1 MLADAR
7 KGNRFVMK
15 TLLVIPNCT
24 HESSGPTYCFI
35 NLCRMLMKQGCDVEA
50 CSLSASELPPQVFRQ
65 RVFQQHRFPI
75 FALGRS
81 PELARYLKQAIPQMD
96 VVHSNGLWMMPNIYP
111 GKIVTGLRRKGLESP
126 KLVTSPHG
134 TLATWALK
142 RSAWKKR
149 LIGWFGQDEA
159 LAATDLFV
167 ATCEKEYMEIR
178 AAGFRQPVAIVP
190 IGMEIPSGAETAR
203 PRNGEK
209 RTVAF
214 FGRIHKVKAVD
225 SLVLAWEK
233 ASARHPAWELVVAGP
248 DGGMVEALKAIIAER
263 KIANVRFTGEIN
275 GAAKYA
281 FLSSVDLY
289 VLPSHTENFGVTVAE
304 ALACG
309 TPVIASRHTP
319 WGGVV
324 ENRCGWCVSNDV
336 GTLAVTLDEAMSLPQ
351 ETLKGMGVR
360 GREWIRRDFSW
371 EKVGRTMLSAYEWLC
386 RGGARPACVRV
397 D

>member
-1 MLADAR
+1 MPI
-7 KGNRFVMK
+7 KSIQVVP
-15 TLLVIPNCT
+15 TIS
-24 HESSGPTYCFI
+24 HESSGPSYSVPG
-35 NLCRMLMKQGCDVEA
+35 LCTGLCAVGCDV
-50 CSLSASELPPQVFRQ
+50 SLYFAGDDP
-65 RVFQQHRFPI
+65 HRKMNYPYYVRPVSKFPHPR
-75 FALGRS
+75 LGRS
-81 PELARYLKQAIPQMD
+81 PELLRLLKAACSQAD
-96 VVHSNGLWMMPNIYP
+96 VIHSNGLWMYPNVYP
-111 GKIVTGLRRKGLESP
+111 AWAVKGTRC
-126 KLVTSPHG
+126 KLVTSPRG
-134 TLATWALK
+134 TLATWSLERHK
-142 RSAWKKR
+142 WRKR
-149 LIGWFGQDEA
+149 LFGVYAQYVA
-159 LAATDLFV
+159 LWATDMWH
-167 ATCEKEYMEIR
+167 ATCEKEYEEIR

-190 IGMEIPSGAETAR
+190 IGMEIPSVTETAR

-233 ASARHPAWELVVAGP
+233 VSASHPNWELVVAGP

-263 KIANVRFTGEIN
+263 KITNVRFTGEIN

-309 TPVIASRHTP
+309 TPVIASMHTP

-324 ENRCGWCVSNDV
+324 ENHCGWCVSNDV

-351 ETLKGMGVR
+351 EMLKGMGVR

-386 RGGARPACVRV
+386 RGGERPACVRV